1 MASTSSSPPTTT
13 KYDVFLSFNGQDT
26 RHTFTDHFY
35 HALISSGIKT
45 YRNNNDSTDF
55 STSQTETVINS
66 SKASIVILSENYA
79 NSSSCL
85 DELVMIMERRRMFFH
100 LVIPVYYHVDVGN
113 LKNEFEVSDVKL
125 GDYKVEKW
133 KEAPETKFIADIL
146 NTVSNKLRL
155 KLVSTPPHLTGM
167 EIRAEDINFWV
178 KDVRDSEVLA
188 ICGMGGSGKTTLA
201 KYIYDCNLPKFESSS
216 FLEDIG
222 KICEKPYG
230 LCTLQ
235 EQLLVDILQDQK
247 KELDVT
253 WYKIQIQ
260 KVLQNKKVLIVLD
273 DIDTKEQIEALLG
286 MEKINTESKIIITSR
301 LSVATIQLWL
311 GSAYRRCKEHRLEL
325 LNEHESLE
333 LLSWYAFGSKIPTE
347 GFKELALKAA
357 KYCAGNPLALKLLGS
372 LFVNARD
379 SRKRNNIEYWMNT
392 LKVLEKDPPDHRIE
406 GILQMSYEYL
416 PFFTYRELFLHIA
429 CFFVGEDE
437 DYVVKI
443 LEPDYCATAGIVTL
457 INKCLLTV
465 SPSKKL
471 MMHGLIIDM
480 ARRIVVEESPSNPG
494 NRSRVWCNEE
504 SYTLLRHG
512 EGSDTIEGLTLDMRM
527 VREEKND
534 MPTAFDVDSL
544 VKMDSIKLLQLNYV
558 KLSGSYED
566 FPEDLR
572 WLCWH
577 GFHLETLPELFM
589 GNLVALD
596 MSYSKLKLF
605 EPPMVIRQLK
615 ILKFKESQSL
625 LEIRNIS
632 RLPNLETL
640 ILWNCYSLANVSETI
655 KELKSLTLLNMTGCE
670 HLFKALNFG
679 RQSPQQPLFSLP
691 HSLERLFL
699 KSCNL
704 EHNNYYLT
712 FQDQSLLQYLNLANN
727 VFELLPDYNHLK
739 NLRVLDLS
747 FCSQLKCILRLPS
760 TLEKLFITCC
770 KSLEKV
776 TFQSHR
782 FTLREIDYEGCTNLL
797 EIEGL
802 IKLVPLTKIDE
813 IDLGHM
819 KWIKQYQNHEMC
831 LIGDYQLTIGRSW
844 QIQMLYEFGILST
857 FLPDIMDLDIPY
869 DYTSQ
874 SSSLSFDVPP
884 HYNNHILKGLT
895 VTFKYALSSNEKQI
909 FPIFTKVSNTT
920 KGCDWIYNP
929 MVFGKPG
936 FGEIAIW
943 LSYWSTEKLLDVGD
957 KVMVS
962 IIVENGLTV
971 IECGVSLVY
980 DEEEK
985 DAWRNNTEWDLSSF
999 KLSADI
1005 YYLCRRD
1012 FLKSMEVD
1020 GPISSWFRD
1029 LFGYKIEYTDIVSM
1043 VIISSSNMAVLGA
1056 NGCSYDVF
1064 LSFRGEDTR
1073 NSFTDHLY
1081 DALKRAGISTFRDSE
1096 EINRGEELKPEIE
1109 RAIKESKASIV
1120 VLSENYA
1127 TSSWCLDELLLI
1139 LKQRKESNHFVLPVF
1154 YHVGPTDVRKQ
1165 NNCFAIEVK
1174 TCSRWTDHN
1183 VNRWRLALTEVADLA
1198 GMVLSGPET
1207 SFLKE
1212 IVDTIYNKVGYK
1224 DVYLPPNITGMATH
1238 YHEIKFWLKQSNME
1252 IIAICGMGGSGK
1264 TTLAKYI
1271 YDTNWRSF
1279 ENASFIE
1286 DIGSRCKGP
1295 NDLLNLQEQ
1304 LLKDIL
1310 GGKKRKIPGVSRGI
1324 SKLEEALQTKKS
1336 LIVLDDIVEYSQ
1348 LATLLGS
1355 GKINAESK
1363 IIITTREN
1371 TNNWFKSTSWSWQV
1385 YRIKLLNDDESL
1397 ELLSRHAFGCKSP
1410 MEGFEEL
1417 AVRAVRYCE
1426 GNPLALVVLGSSLSN
1441 SNTILYWTSQLNL
1454 LETDFDSRIQSV
1466 LVTSYKSLPFESE
1479 KQLFL
1484 HIACF
1489 FVGLDMDYVVKIME
1503 HDYSAISGINTLCN
1517 RCLLSISP
1525 NKKLMMHRLLQAMGK
1540 NIVRQES
1547 LKFPSKRSRVWL
1559 SSDSYKILS
1568 KGEGSEAMEG
1578 LALDMQMLRKERFA
1592 FKSSNL
1598 KTDALKKMDNLKLLQ
1613 LNFVELDGS
1622 YENFSEDLRWLCW
1635 LGLRLKTIPS
1645 DLFMGN
1651 MVAIDLSYSNL
1662 EVFEPPMVLQSLHIL
1677 NLKDSYNLVEI
1688 RNIFWIPNLET
1699 LVLWNCHNLARVC
1712 ETIGGL
1718 TSLSLL
1724 NMTGC
1729 KNLCNNEPIRLL
1741 AAQQASTSG
1750 PGTVEHPK
1758 FSFPRSLQRLFLK
1771 DCNLECT
1778 DSFPLSFSVQPFLQ
1792 YLNLCNSL
1800 FEFLPCYD
1808 HLKNLRVLDLSLCTR
1823 LKLLLCLPSTLA
1835 ELYVYYCES
1844 LEKITFQSHRFTLQ
1858 EFGYEGC
1865 ITLSEI
1871 EGFIKLVPIAKLDE
1885 IDLGHMKWLKEYQNC
1900 EVPLV
1905 GDDELTIGRSLL
1917 GLQMLYEFDIM
1928 STSLP
1933 GLKGPNMKPDYI
1945 SESSSLSFDVPS
1957 CPKNRRFKGLDLTF
1971 RYIISGDDWAWF
1983 AKIST
1988 TNGVDLLYN
1997 PKVFGK
2003 PESDK
2008 AGIWLS
2014 YWPIGNMLDTGD
2026 KVNVSIIVMSGLEVH
2041 ECGASFVYADD
2052 EVGNVETLGGDL
2064 SQFQLTTGAY
2074 YLCRRDF
2081 FELMEVGR
2089 LTPGWF
2095 NILVGDN
2102 VDYTELRGWRK
2113 TGRPTQ
2119 LNPSYM
2125 ELKTVRCIIHGPE
2138 LEDMYKI
2145 AERSK
2150 SSHVNKTW
2158 RFISSTFMET
2168 MKSVTPVLSN
2178 LKVFFYPDAKPVL
2191 RSTAEKLVLVIF
2203 LILCFIAIQY
2213 LTHHLKLLGNKA

>member
-1 MASTSSSPPTTT
+1 
-13 KYDVFLSFNGQDT
+13 
-26 RHTFTDHFY
+26 
-35 HALISSGIKT
+35 
-45 YRNNNDSTDF
+45 
-55 STSQTETVINS
+55 
-66 SKASIVILSENYA
+66 
-79 NSSSCL
+79 
-85 DELVMIMERRRMFFH
+85 
-100 LVIPVYYHVDVGN
+100 
-113 LKNEFEVSDVKL
+113 
-125 GDYKVEKW
+125 
-133 KEAPETKFIADIL
+133 
-146 NTVSNKLRL
+146 
-155 KLVSTPPHLTGM
+155 
-167 EIRAEDINFWV
+167 
-178 KDVRDSEVLA
+178 
-188 ICGMGGSGKTTLA
+188 
-201 KYIYDCNLPKFESSS
+201 
-216 FLEDIG
+216 
-222 KICEKPYG
+222 
-230 LCTLQ
+230 
-235 EQLLVDILQDQK
+235 
-247 KELDVT
+247 
-253 WYKIQIQ
+253 
-260 KVLQNKKVLIVLD
+260 
-273 DIDTKEQIEALLG
+273 
-286 MEKINTESKIIITSR
+286 
-301 LSVATIQLWL
+301 
-311 GSAYRRCKEHRLEL
+311 
-325 LNEHESLE
+325 ESLE
-333 LLSWYAFGSKIPTE
+333 LLSWYAFGSKIPT
-347 GFKELALKAA
+347 
-357 KYCAGNPLALKLLGS
+357 
-372 LFVNARD
+372 
-379 SRKRNNIEYWMNT
+379 
-392 LKVLEKDPPDHRIE
+392 
-406 GILQMSYEYL
+406 
-416 PFFTYRELFLHIA
+416 
-429 CFFVGEDE
+429 EDE

-512 EGSDTIEGLTLDMRM
+512 EGSDTIEGLTLNMRM

-544 VKMDSIKLLQLNYV
+544 VKMDSIKLLQLNYA

-655 KELKSLTLLNMTGCE
+655 RELKSLAQLNMTGCE

-691 HSLERLFL
+691 HSLEQLFL
-699 KSCNL
+699 RSCNL

-747 FCSQLKCILRLPS
+747 FCSKLKCILGLPS

-776 TFQSHR
+776 TFQSQR

-797 EIEGL
+797 EIEDL
-802 IKLVPLTKIDE
+802 IKLVPISRIDE

-869 DYTSQ
+869 AYTSQ
-874 SSSLSFDVPP
+874 SSSLSFNVPP
-884 HYNNHILKGLT
+884 HNNNHILKGLN
-895 VTFKYALSSNEKQI
+895 VTFRYSLSSNEKQT

-936 FGEIAIW
+936 FGEIGIW
-943 LSYWSTEKLLDVGD
+943 LSYWTTKKLLDVGD
-957 KVMVS
+957 KVTVS
-962 IIVENGLTV
+962 IIVENGLEV

-985 DAWRNNTEWDLSSF
+985 DTWRNNTEWDLSSF

-1020 GPISSWFRD
+1020 RPIPSWFRD
-1029 LFGYKIEYTDIVSM
+1029 LFGYKFDYTEIQGWIRTAAADLGEGGNVEVAVWVV
-1043 VIISSSNMAVLGA
+1043 VILVVTATGLGGSGRCGGGCG
-1056 NGCSYDVF
+1056 GCSFVCDFSLVLSQREKELVGSCTFGDNVVDFMRQPWRKDITIQAYHILNASFISIRVGQLQIENLQILLNGYDVF

-1081 DALKRAGISTFRDSE
+1081 DALKRAGISTFRDNE

-1127 TSSWCLDELLLI
+1127 TSSWCLDELMLI

-1165 NNCFAIEVK
+1165 NNSFAIEVK

-1183 VNRWRLALTEVADLA
+1183 VNRWRVALTEVADLA

-1224 DVYLPPNITGMATH
+1224 DVYLPSNITGMATH
-1238 YHEIKFWLKQSNME
+1238 YQEIEFWLKQSNLE

-1271 YDTNWRSF
+1271 YDTNWKRF
-1279 ENASFIE
+1279 ENASFVE

-1310 GGKKRKIPGVSRGI
+1310 GGKKRKIPSVSRGT

-1336 LIVLDDIVEYSQ
+1336 LIVLDDIVECSQ
-1348 LATLLGS
+1348 LVTLLGT
-1355 GKINAESK
+1355 GKINARSK

-1385 YRIKLLNDDESL
+1385 YEIKLLNDDESL
-1397 ELLSRHAFGCKSP
+1397 ELLSRQAFGRKSP
-1410 MEGFEEL
+1410 LEGFEEL

-1489 FVGLDMDYVVKIME
+1489 FVGLNMDYVVNILE

-1525 NKKLMMHRLLQAMGK
+1525 NMKLMMHRLLQEMGK

-1559 SSDSYKILS
+1559 SSDSHKILS
-1568 KGEGSEAMEG
+1568 KGEGSETMEG

-1662 EVFEPPMVLQSLHIL
+1662 EVFEPPMVLQSLQIL

-1688 RNIFWIPNLET
+1688 RNISWIPNLET

-1729 KNLCNNEPIRLL
+1729 KNLCNNEQIKLL

-1750 PGTVEHPK
+1750 PGTAEHPK

-1778 DSFPLSFSVQPFLQ
+1778 DSFPLSFSVHPFLQ
-1792 YLNLCNSL
+1792 YLNLSNSL

-1835 ELYVYYCES
+1835 ELYVYFCES

-1871 EGFIKLVPIAKLDE
+1871 EGFIKLVSIAKLDE

-1933 GLKGPNMKPDYI
+1933 GLKDPNMKSDYI

-1971 RYIISGDDWAWF
+1971 RYKISGDDWAWF
-1983 AKIST
+1983 AKIITS
-1988 TNGVDLLYN
+1988 NGVNLLYN

-2003 PESDK
+2003 PESGK

-2041 ECGASFVYADD
+2041 ECGASLVYTDD

-2064 SQFQLTTGAY
+2064 SQFQLSTGTY

-2089 LTPGWF
+2089 LIPGWF

-2138 LEDMYKI
+2138 SEDIYKI

-2168 MKSVTPVLSN
+2168 VKSPVLRY
-2178 LKVFFYPDAKPVL
+2178 LKTKVFDRHATSTGNHIPRPVL
-2191 RSTAEKLVLVIF
+2191 RSSAKQLVLVIF
-2203 LILCFIAIQY
+2203 LILCFIATQY
-2213 LTHHLKLLGNKA
+2213 LTHRLTELLVIKANAQQATLESRTF

>member
-1 MASTSSSPPTTT
+1 
-13 KYDVFLSFNGQDT
+13 
-26 RHTFTDHFY
+26 
-35 HALISSGIKT
+35 
-45 YRNNNDSTDF
+45 
-55 STSQTETVINS
+55 
-66 SKASIVILSENYA
+66 
-79 NSSSCL
+79 
-85 DELVMIMERRRMFFH
+85 
-100 LVIPVYYHVDVGN
+100 
-113 LKNEFEVSDVKL
+113 
-125 GDYKVEKW
+125 
-133 KEAPETKFIADIL
+133 
-146 NTVSNKLRL
+146 
-155 KLVSTPPHLTGM
+155 
-167 EIRAEDINFWV
+167 
-178 KDVRDSEVLA
+178 
-188 ICGMGGSGKTTLA
+188 
-201 KYIYDCNLPKFESSS
+201 
-216 FLEDIG
+216 
-222 KICEKPYG
+222 
-230 LCTLQ
+230 
-235 EQLLVDILQDQK
+235 
-247 KELDVT
+247 
-253 WYKIQIQ
+253 
-260 KVLQNKKVLIVLD
+260 
-273 DIDTKEQIEALLG
+273 
-286 MEKINTESKIIITSR
+286 
-301 LSVATIQLWL
+301 
-311 GSAYRRCKEHRLEL
+311 
-325 LNEHESLE
+325 
-333 LLSWYAFGSKIPTE
+333 
-347 GFKELALKAA
+347 
-357 KYCAGNPLALKLLGS
+357 
-372 LFVNARD
+372 
-379 SRKRNNIEYWMNT
+379 
-392 LKVLEKDPPDHRIE
+392 
-406 GILQMSYEYL
+406 
-416 PFFTYRELFLHIA
+416 
-429 CFFVGEDE
+429 
-437 DYVVKI
+437 
-443 LEPDYCATAGIVTL
+443 
-457 INKCLLTV
+457 
-465 SPSKKL
+465 
-471 MMHGLIIDM
+471 
-480 ARRIVVEESPSNPG
+480 
-494 NRSRVWCNEE
+494 
-504 SYTLLRHG
+504 
-512 EGSDTIEGLTLDMRM
+512 
-527 VREEKND
+527 
-534 MPTAFDVDSL
+534 
-544 VKMDSIKLLQLNYV
+544 
-558 KLSGSYED
+558 
-566 FPEDLR
+566 
-572 WLCWH
+572 
-577 GFHLETLPELFM
+577 
-589 GNLVALD
+589 
-596 MSYSKLKLF
+596 
-605 EPPMVIRQLK
+605 
-615 ILKFKESQSL
+615 
-625 LEIRNIS
+625 
-632 RLPNLETL
+632 
-640 ILWNCYSLANVSETI
+640 
-655 KELKSLTLLNMTGCE
+655 
-670 HLFKALNFG
+670 
-679 RQSPQQPLFSLP
+679 
-691 HSLERLFL
+691 
-699 KSCNL
+699 
-704 EHNNYYLT
+704 
-712 FQDQSLLQYLNLANN
+712 
-727 VFELLPDYNHLK
+727 
-739 NLRVLDLS
+739 
-747 FCSQLKCILRLPS
+747 
-760 TLEKLFITCC
+760 
-770 KSLEKV
+770 
-776 TFQSHR
+776 
-782 FTLREIDYEGCTNLL
+782 
-797 EIEGL
+797 
-802 IKLVPLTKIDE
+802 
-813 IDLGHM
+813 
-819 KWIKQYQNHEMC
+819 
-831 LIGDYQLTIGRSW
+831 
-844 QIQMLYEFGILST
+844 
-857 FLPDIMDLDIPY
+857 
-869 DYTSQ
+869 
-874 SSSLSFDVPP
+874 
-884 HYNNHILKGLT
+884 
-895 VTFKYALSSNEKQI
+895 
-909 FPIFTKVSNTT
+909 
-920 KGCDWIYNP
+920 
-929 MVFGKPG
+929 
-936 FGEIAIW
+936 
-943 LSYWSTEKLLDVGD
+943 
-957 KVMVS
+957 
-962 IIVENGLTV
+962 
-971 IECGVSLVY
+971 
-980 DEEEK
+980 
-985 DAWRNNTEWDLSSF
+985 
-999 KLSADI
+999 
-1005 YYLCRRD
+1005 
-1012 FLKSMEVD
+1012 
-1020 GPISSWFRD
+1020 
-1029 LFGYKIEYTDIVSM
+1029 
-1043 VIISSSNMAVLGA
+1043 MAVLDA

-1081 DALKRAGISTFRDSE
+1081 DALKRAGISTFRDNDD
-1096 EINRGEELKPEIE
+1096 INRGEELKPEIE

-1238 YHEIKFWLKQSNME
+1238 YQEIQFWLKQSNLE

-1279 ENASFIE
+1279 ENASFVK

-1310 GGKKRKIPGVSRGI
+1310 GGKKRKIPCVSRGT
-1324 SKLEEALQTKKS
+1324 SKLEEAIETKKS
-1336 LIVLDDIVEYSQ
+1336 LIVLDDIVECSQ
-1348 LATLLGS
+1348 LVTLLGT

-1385 YRIKLLNDDESL
+1385 YEIKLLNYDESL

-1489 FVGLDMDYVVKIME
+1489 FVGLDMDYVVKILE

-1525 NKKLMMHRLLQAMGK
+1525 NKKLMMHRLLQEMGK

-1568 KGEGSEAMEG
+1568 KGEGSETMEG

-1592 FKSSNL
+1592 FKSSSL

-1662 EVFEPPMVLQSLHIL
+1662 EVFEPPMVLQSLQIL

-1688 RNIFWIPNLET
+1688 RNISWIPNLET

-1712 ETIGGL
+1712 ETIEGL

-1750 PGTVEHPK
+1750 PGTAEHPE

-1885 IDLGHMKWLKEYQNC
+1885 IDLGQLKWLKEYQNC

-1917 GLQMLYEFDIM
+1917 GPQMLYEFDIM

-2041 ECGASFVYADD
+2041 ECGASLVYADD

-2064 SQFQLTTGAY
+2064 SQFQLSTGAY

-2089 LTPGWF
+2089 LTPAWF

-2102 VDYTELRGWRK
+2102 VDYTGIFLFITESNLQPESISYLHGYRVKRMEK
-2113 TGRPTQ
+2113 DRPTYTIESIIYGVE
-2119 LNPSYM
+2119 NCEMYHPWSSIGVTCV
-2125 ELKTVRCIIHGPE
+2125 LKKKQ
-2138 LEDMYKI
+2138 EDIYKI

-2150 SSHVNKTW
+2150 SSYVNKTS
-2158 RFISSTFMET
+2158 RFISSALMET
-2168 MKSVTPVLSN
+2168 VKSVTPVLSY
-2178 LKVFFYPDAKPVL
+2178 LKVFIRHVTSKVNHIREEWYIRKDWYIIK
-2191 RSTAEKLVLVIF
+2191 KLVLVILLV
-2203 LILCFIAIQY
+2203 LILIATQY
-2213 LTHHLKLLGNKA
+2213 LGHLLGELMTSMLH